1 MNINIRT
8 KKNFQ
13 TQFNKM
19 AEKYGE
25 EFLKLQG
32 LDDEKLS
39 LTDFIDGFI
48 DSDNV
53 ANASVDANANIAQK
67 DIVTLLSEMSK
78 PHQKLL
84 AFNKLYYEL
93 NKKYGY
99 KTANDAMEAMW
110 NYALYM
116 HDFNTTTFYHY
127 CFAYDIKDIVE
138 RGLFFIDNYNARP
151 AKHLDSFIQIL
162 MEGIAWLSRRQ
173 SGAVGL
179 PNLIPYLYYFWSRDV
194 KNGYYTK
201 DPETYKHQQL
211 QALIYRLNQ
220 PWVRTD
226 QAAFTNVSVFDHPYF
241 EAIFGG
247 SVFPDGELMIDE
259 EEEIIQ
265 FQKDFIDVVNEI
277 REENIFTFPVLTA
290 SLLYVDGKFED
301 EEFARWACE
310 ASRKWNLF
318 NFFTDST
325 VNSLSN
331 CCRLKSDVT
340 DLYFNSIGGSALKV
354 GSVKVCTLNIARL
367 AYQTIGEGSQA
378 AREQDF
384 LVRLKNLTELNL
396 KILDAQRE
404 IIRRN
409 VEKGLLPSF
418 SSGLVDF
425 EHLYSTVGIN
435 GIYEALKTFKYT
447 KEDEFGNTF
456 YLPEAYSLGRRIF
469 QVIRNCIDNFSLD
482 KNYKFNIEQ
491 VPAEQAA
498 AKMQAADKFLYPEQV
513 VEDLPLYGNQWIPLG
528 IKATILERT
537 KICAAFDSYCNGGS
551 IEHINVDAPFS
562 TFESAWE
569 MLNWVAQQGVTYFAF
584 NGKVAQCENY
594 HSFYGKVCP
603 ICGKPVAVEYTRIV
617 GFYTPTKTY
626 SKERRAE
633 FNMREWL
640 PLDEMGAKA

>member
-1 MNINIRT
+1 MNINIKT

-13 TQFNKM
+13 TQFNKLT
-19 AEKYGE
+19 ENYGE

-32 LDDEKLS
+32 LDDDKLS
-39 LTDFIDGFI
+39 LTDFIESFI

-67 DIVTLLSEMSK
+67 DIVTLMSEMSK

-93 NKKYGY
+93 NKKYGF
-99 KTANDAMEAMW
+99 KIANDAMTAMW
-110 NYALYM
+110 TYAIYM
-116 HDFNTTTFYHY
+116 HDFNTSSFYQY

-138 RGLFFIDNYNARP
+138 RGLFFIENYNARP

-194 KNGYYTK
+194 KSGYYTK

-241 EAIFGG
+241 EAIFGA
-247 SVFPDGELMIDE
+247 SVFPDGGLMIDE
-259 EEEIIQ
+259 EEQIIQ

-277 REENIFTFPVLTA
+277 REENVFTFPVLTA
-290 SLLYVDGKFED
+290 SLLYVDNKFVD
-301 EEFARWACE
+301 DAFARWACE
-310 ASRKWNLF
+310 ASRKWNIF

-340 DLYFNSIGGSALKV
+340 DLYFNSIGGTALKV
-354 GSVKVCTLNIARL
+354 GSVKVSTLNIARL
-367 AYQTIGEGSQA
+367 AYQSNS
-378 AREQDF
+378 EQEF
-384 LVRLKNLTELNL
+384 LVKLRDLTELNL
-396 KILDAQRE
+396 KILDVQRS
-404 IIRRN
+404 IIKRN

-425 EHLYSTVGIN
+425 EHLYSTVGVN
-435 GIYEALKTFKYT
+435 GIYEAIKTFGYT
-447 KEDEFGNTF
+447 TTDEFGNTF
-456 YLPEAYSLGRRIF
+456 YKDEAYALGRRIF
-469 QVIRNCIDNFSLD
+469 NVIRTCIDNFSLD
-482 KNYKFNIEQ
+482 KDYKFNIEQ
-491 VPAEQAA
+491 VPKMCGHVAA
-498 AKMQAADKFLYPEQV
+498 
-513 VEDLPLYGNQWIPLG
+513 
-528 IKATILERT
+528 
-537 KICAAFDSYCNGGS
+537 
-551 IEHINVDAPFS
+551 
-562 TFESAWE
+562 
-569 MLNWVAQQGVTYFAF
+569 
-584 NGKVAQCENY
+584 
-594 HSFYGKVCP
+594 
-603 ICGKPVAVEYTRIV
+603 
-617 GFYTPTKTY
+617 
-626 SKERRAE
+626 
-633 FNMREWL
+633 
-640 PLDEMGAKA
+640 

>member
-19 AEKYGE
+19 AEVYGE

-39 LTDFIDGFI
+39 LTDFIEGFI

-93 NKKYGY
+93 NKKYGF
-99 KTANDAMEAMW
+99 KVANEAMEAMW

-138 RGLFFIDNYNARP
+138 RGLFFIDNYNAKP

-173 SGAVGL
+173 RGAVVL

-194 KNGYYTK
+194 KAGYYTK

-247 SVFPDGELMIDE
+247 AVFPDGELMIDE

-265 FQKDFIDVVNEI
+265 FQKDFIDIVNEI

-290 SLLYVDGKFED
+290 SLLYVDNKFVD
-301 EEFARWACE
+301 DEFARWACE

-354 GSVKVCTLNIARL
+354 GSVKVSTLNIARL
-367 AYQTIGEGSQA
+367 AYESSS
-378 AREQDF
+378 EQEF
-384 LVRLKNLTELNL
+384 LVKLRNLTELNL
-396 KILDAQRE
+396 KILDAQRD
-404 IIRRN
+404 IIKRN
-409 VEKGLLPSF
+409 VDKGLLPSF
-418 SSGLVDF
+418 SFGLVDF

-435 GIYEALKTFKYT
+435 GIYEALKTFGYT
-447 KEDEFGNTF
+447 KVDEFGNTF
-456 YLPEAYSLGRRIF
+456 YTDAAYSLGRRIF
-469 QVIRNCIDNFSLD
+469 NVIRTCIDNFSLD
-482 KNYKFNIEQ
+482 KDYKFNIEQ

-498 AKMQAADKFLYPEQV
+498 AKMQAADKFLYPDKV

-551 IEHINVDAPFS
+551 IEHINVDAPFA
-562 TFESAWE
+562 TFDQAWD

-584 NGKVAQCENY
+584 NGKVAQCKNY

-603 ICGKPVAVEYTRIV
+603 VCGEPVETEYTRIV

-626 SKERRAE
+626 SKERKAE
-633 FNMREWL
+633 FKLREWM
-640 PLDEMGAKA
+640 PLNKKGADA

>member
-1 MNINIRT
+1 
-8 KKNFQ
+8 
-13 TQFNKM
+13 M
-19 AEKYGE
+19 AETYGE

-39 LTDFIDGFI
+39 LTDFIEGFI

-67 DIVTLLSEMSK
+67 DIVTVLSEMSK

-93 NKKYGY
+93 NKKYGF
-99 KTANDAMEAMW
+99 KTANEAMEAMW

-116 HDFNTTTFYHY
+116 HDFNTSTFYHY

-138 RGLFFIDNYNARP
+138 RGLFFIENYNAKP

-194 KNGYYTK
+194 KAGYYTK

-247 SVFPDGELMIDE
+247 SIFPDGELMIDE
-259 EEEIIQ
+259 EEKIIQ
-265 FQKDFIDVVNEI
+265 FQKDFINVVNEI

-290 SLLYVDGKFED
+290 SLLYQNGKFVDED
-301 EEFARWACE
+301 FARWACE

-367 AYQTIGEGSQA
+367 AYQATAQYLPANKDITPTNKEITNA
-378 AREQDF
+378 EQDF
-384 LVRLKNLTELNL
+384 LVRLRNLTELNL
-396 KILDAQRE
+396 KILDVQRD

-409 VEKGLLPSF
+409 VEKNLLPSF

-435 GIYEALKTFKYT
+435 GIYEAIKTFGYIKV
-447 KEDEFGNTF
+447 DEFGNTS
-456 YLPEAYSLGRRIF
+456 YTEEAYSLGRRIF
-469 QVIRNCIDNFSLD
+469 NVIKTCIDNFSLD
-482 KNYKFNIEQ
+482 KDYKFNIEQ

-498 AKMQAADKFLYPEQV
+498 AKMQAADKFLYPDKV

-551 IEHINVDAPFS
+551 IEHINVDKPFS
-562 TFESAWE
+562 TFEQAWE
-569 MLNWVAQQGVTYFAF
+569 MLNWVAAQGVTYFAF
-584 NGKVAQCENY
+584 NGKVAQCKNY
-594 HSFYGKVCP
+594 HSFYGKICPVC
-603 ICGKPVAVEYTRIV
+603 GEPVETEYTRIV

-626 SKERRAE
+626 SKERKAE
-633 FNMREWL
+633 FKLREWL
-640 PLDEMGAKA
+640 PLDEEGASA

>member
-1 MNINIRT
+1 MNINIKT

-19 AEKYGE
+19 SEIYGE

-32 LDDEKLS
+32 LDDDKLS

-53 ANASVDANANIAQK
+53 ANASVDANANIGQK
-67 DIVTLLSEMSK
+67 DIVTLMSEMSK

-84 AFNKLYYEL
+84 AFNKLYYEM
-93 NKKYGY
+93 NKKYGF
-99 KTANDAMEAMW
+99 KTANEAMEAMW
-110 NYALYM
+110 NYSLYM

-138 RGLFFIDNYNARP
+138 KGLFFIENYNAKP

-194 KNGYYTK
+194 RSGYYTK
-201 DPETYKHQQL
+201 SPETYKHQQL

-247 SVFPDGELMIDE
+247 SIFPDGALMIDE

-277 REENIFTFPVLTA
+277 REENVFTFPVLTS
-290 SLLYVDGKFED
+290 SLLYQDGKFVDED
-301 EEFARWACE
+301 FARWSCE

-318 NFFTDST
+318 NFFTDNT

-354 GSVKVCTLNIARL
+354 GSVKVSTLNIARL
-367 AYQTIGEGSQA
+367 AYQSTS
-378 AREQDF
+378 EQDF

-396 KILDAQRE
+396 KILDVQRN
-404 IIRRN
+404 IIERN
-409 VEKGLLPSF
+409 VDKKLLPSF

-435 GIYEALKTFKYT
+435 GIYEALKTFGYT
-447 KEDEFGNTF
+447 KIDEFGNT
-456 YLPEAYSLGRRIF
+456 YYIDEAYTLGRRIF

-498 AKMQAADKFLYPEQV
+498 AKMQAADKLLYPEQV

-551 IEHINVDAPFS
+551 IEHINVDAPFA
-562 TFESAWE
+562 TFDQAWE

-584 NGKVAQCENY
+584 NGKVSQCKNF

-603 ICGKPVAVEYTRIV
+603 VCGEPVETEYTRIV

-626 SKERRAE
+626 SKERKAE
-633 FNMREWL
+633 FYMREWM
-640 PLDEMGAKA
+640 PLNEKGADA

>member
-19 AEKYGE
+19 AEVYGE

-39 LTDFIDGFI
+39 LTDFIEGFI

-93 NKKYGY
+93 NKKYGF
-99 KTANDAMEAMW
+99 KVANEAMEAMW

-138 RGLFFIDNYNARP
+138 RGLFFIDNYNAKP

-194 KNGYYTK
+194 KAGYYTK

-247 SVFPDGELMIDE
+247 AVFPDGELMIDE

-265 FQKDFIDVVNEI
+265 FQKDFINIVNEI

-290 SLLYVDGKFED
+290 SLLYVDNKFVD
-301 EEFARWACE
+301 DEFARWACE

-354 GSVKVCTLNIARL
+354 GSVKVSTLNIARL
-367 AYQTIGEGSQA
+367 AYESSS
-378 AREQDF
+378 EQEF
-384 LVRLKNLTELNL
+384 LVKLRNLTELNL
-396 KILDAQRE
+396 KILDAQRD
-404 IIRRN
+404 IIKRN
-409 VEKGLLPSF
+409 VDKGLLPSF
-418 SSGLVDF
+418 SFGLVDF

-435 GIYEALKTFKYT
+435 GIYEALKTFGYT
-447 KEDEFGNTF
+447 KVDEFGNTF
-456 YLPEAYSLGRRIF
+456 YTDAAYSLGRRIF
-469 QVIRNCIDNFSLD
+469 NVIRTCIDNFSLD
-482 KNYKFNIEQ
+482 KDYKFNIEQ

-498 AKMQAADKFLYPEQV
+498 AKMQAADKFLYPDKV

-551 IEHINVDAPFS
+551 IEHINVDAPFA
-562 TFESAWE
+562 TFDQAWD

-584 NGKVAQCENY
+584 NGKVAQCKNY

-603 ICGKPVAVEYTRIV
+603 VCGEPVETEYTRIV

-626 SKERRAE
+626 SKERKAE
-633 FNMREWL
+633 FNLREWM
-640 PLDEMGAKA
+640 PLNKKGADA